1 MALFERISNTISA
14 AGKDGLSK
22 AKEIKDTAK
31 INVDIKER
39 EGSIQRM
46 YRELGKAYYQDHKD
60 DPAPEYSQV
69 FAIKAAFEEIGELK
83 ASKDEIRGIKRCENC
98 GKIISS
104 EAKFCSGCGA
114 KVAEEEKVSE
124 GEAEEKAEEK
134 AEDIADDAESAVKET
149 ADEAFRKAQE
159 AKEAA
164 KEAASD
170 TREFIRDA
178 ADKAEDL
185 ARDAAHKVE
194 DAAKDIAQKVEDFI
208 DKKAED

>member
-124 GEAEEKAEEK
+124 GEAEEKAE
-134 AEDIADDAESAVKET
+134 DIADDAESAVKET